1 MRSFLLLVLCIFFGN
16 MVLFAQNNKGIGIS
30 FSKND
35 TTGVVTVLTV
45 NEGNAAAD
53 AGMRVADELV
63 NIGSINLSKLKRD
76 EVITLL
82 KGGAEGTRYT
92 ITVKRKIQTTL
103 GEKIKELEL
112 QVTPREVVAQA
123 CLSGDCKN
131 GTGILVDNATGMR
144 SEGEFINGE
153 LVKGKTYY
161 KSGRIWREGVFKA
174 GKLDGKNCV
183 EYYDQTNG
191 QIRLKGFLVAGKIR
205 EGIFNTADGNVTLD
219 GSFDEEQRVNGYI
232 KTKSPGFYYEGTC
245 VHGTYT
251 GKAETMSWDGGRYS
265 GPVTNSKPDGKGVLK
280 IGKTTYKGTWRNGNR
295 EGKFRVIDKM
305 GGTFESVHHYSNG
318 VRIR

>member
-1 MRSFLLLVLCIFFGN
+1 MLSGN
-16 MVLFAQNNKGIGIS
+16 IVLFGQNNKGIGIS

-35 TTGVVTVLTV
+35 TTGVITVVTV

-63 NIGSINLSKLKRD
+63 SIGSNNLSKLSND
-76 EVITLL
+76 EIIALL
-82 KGGAEGTRYT
+82 KGGAAGTPYT

-103 GEKIKELEL
+103 GEKLKEVEL
-112 QVTPREVVAQA
+112 QVTPREVVAQS

-131 GTGILVDNATGMR
+131 GTGTLVDNATGIR
-144 SEGEFINGE
+144 WEGAFSNGE

-161 KSGRIWREGVFKA
+161 KSGRIWREGLFKA
-174 GKLDGKNCV
+174 GQLDGKKCV

-205 EGIFNTADGNVTLD
+205 EGIFYTADGSVTLD
-219 GSFDEEQRVNGYI
+219 GSFDEEQKVNGYI

-245 VHGTYT
+245 THGVYS
-251 GKAETMSWDGGRYS
+251 GEAETMSWDGGRYS
-265 GPVTNSKPDGKGVLK
+265 GPVTDRKPNGKGVLK
-280 IGKTTYKGTWRNGNR
+280 IGKTTYKGTWVNGNR
-295 EGKFRVIDKM
+295 EGKFRVIDKNS
-305 GGTFESVHHYSNG
+305 GTYESVHHYANG
-318 VRIR
+318 VRVR